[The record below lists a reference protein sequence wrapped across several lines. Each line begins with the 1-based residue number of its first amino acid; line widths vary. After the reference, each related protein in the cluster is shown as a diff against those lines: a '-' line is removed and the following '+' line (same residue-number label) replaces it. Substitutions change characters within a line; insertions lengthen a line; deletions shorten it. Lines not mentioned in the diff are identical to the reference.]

1 MRVCHFLSS
10 DSFAGIEQYVDEI
23 TKEQSLNNQ
32 VIIITN
38 RSIIKKFNNKV
49 SKIGFS
55 SLSRKSPL
63 GLLRLFFLIKEIS
76 PDIIHTHAAKPTYMI
91 NRIKSYFDVKHVAT
105 IHGVKKNL
113 DEFEKADFITIGNK
127 SYLNKLENKN
137 KLVVSNWALD
147 PQSYNPRSRK
157 EYYLAVG
164 RFVKEKGF
172 DTLIDAW
179 RDIDEKL
186 IILGSGR
193 LKKNLLKQIKDTSQE
208 SKIFIEESVPKDEI
222 DEFYSRAKMLIISSR
237 REGGPRVALEALLR
251 GIKVISTNVG
261 HMSDILDEEYLCEP
275 DSLEAL
281 RKLIKVSIDKISDID
296 QTTSFEK
303 VRSDF
308 TFTKANKSLND
319 IYANLI
325 SSDKDQL

>member
-1 MRVCHFLSS
+1 MRICHFLSS

-23 TKEQSLNNQ
+23 SKEQSLNHQ
-32 VIIITN
+32 VVVITN
-38 RSIIKKFNNKV
+38 KTILKDFNNNI
-49 SKIGFS
+49 SKISFS
-55 SLSRKSPL
+55 SLGRKSPI

-91 NRIKSYFDVKHVAT
+91 NKIKSFFNAKHVAT

-113 DEFEKADFITIGNK
+113 DEFDKADFITVGNAT
-127 SYLNKLENKN
+127 YLDKLKNKK

-147 PQSYNPRSRK
+147 PISYNSGPRK
-157 EYYLAVG
+157 EYFLAIG
-164 RFVKEKGF
+164 RLVKEKGF
-172 DTLIDAW
+172 DILINAW
-179 RDIDEKL
+179 KDIDEKL

-208 SKIFIEESVPKDEI
+208 NKIFIRESVSKIDI

-261 HMSDILDEEYLCEP
+261 HMPDILDEEYLCDP
-275 DSLEAL
+275 DSDDSLSEL
-281 RKLIKVSIDKISDID
+281 LKNTINKISVID
-296 QTTSFEK
+296 QTNSFEK
-303 VRSDF
+303 VRSNF
-308 TFTKANKSLND
+308 TFNKANKSLLS
-319 IYANLI
+319 IYADLLN
-325 SSDKDQL
+325 SDID